1 MLNEMCLISHI
12 FHNMVC
18 NEIIYLICL
27 FSFPVCY
34 GFHLFTCV
42 LTDILYGSLRVNVP
56 SWKLLLENF
65 TLWKHSIVPIEY
77 IWVLQF
83 LCLQWQA
90 EI

>member
-42 LTDILYGSLRVNVP
+42 LTDIL
-56 SWKLLLENF
+56 
-65 TLWKHSIVPIEY
+65 
-77 IWVLQF
+77 
-83 LCLQWQA
+83 
-90 EI
+90 